1 MYIRY
6 RQIEFA
12 INSNEVDLQ
21 RKWNE
26 VAFWLGNIT
35 CLGISFVGNFQ
46 EMFFI
51 SMHLVGALMAFGV
64 GGFYVLLQVRH

>member
-1 MYIRY
+1 GTCMYIRY

-12 INSNEVDLQ
+12 INSNEIDLQ
-21 RKWNE
+21 RQWNE

-46 EMFFI
+46 ELFCI
-51 SMHLVGALMAFGV
+51 SIHCIGALMAFGI
-64 GGFYVLLQVRH
+64 GGIYVLLQ